1 MSFQGAGH
9 RNIVQL
15 GKYYGALHLHYF
27 FGGFVSTNITGAL
40 HLLSPT
46 NFRLNKSKKDLDQS
60 LKPFTQ
66 EELIERAKKS
76 NSDYLAGKFKTQEQL
91 EIESK
96 NW

>member
-1 MSFQGAGH
+1 MDLQTRKLNLIEYLIGLQDEKSF
-9 RNIVQL
+9 RIIEETI
-15 GKYYGALHLHYF
+15 K
-27 FGGFVSTNITGAL
+27 
-40 HLLSPT
+40 
-46 NFRLNKSKKDLDQS
+46 KSKKDLDQS

-91 EIESK
+91 EVESR